1 MSEITHQ
8 SMYRYRINRVTEDS
22 FSFAVFDFE
31 WNLISLNIG
40 KESTV
45 KSVAKDLGFNI
56 KEDLKKCRLENTS
69 QKC

>member
-22 FSFAVFDFE
+22 FSFAVFDVE
-31 WNLISLNIG
+31 WNLVSLSIG
-40 KESTV
+40 KENTV
-45 KSVAKDLGFNI
+45 RVAARDLGFNI
-56 KEDLKKCRLENTS
+56 KEDLEKCRLENTS

>member
-1 MSEITHQ
+1 MSEIIHQ

-56 KEDLKKCRLENTS
+56 KRT
-69 QKC
+69 

>member
-1 MSEITHQ
+1 MSEIIHQ

-56 KEDLKKCRLENTS
+56 KEDLIKCRLENTS